1 MIAAEVFTVGLGII
15 LTVALLLPTAYR
27 AARRRWRPTVADAQ
41 AQARRDAARGVT
53 AARLRH
59 PSMRGKL

>member
-27 AARRRWRPTVADAQ
+27 AARRRRRPTVADSQ

-53 AARLRH
+53 DARLRH
-59 PSMRGKL
+59 PSVRGKL

>member
-53 AARLRH
+53 DARLRH